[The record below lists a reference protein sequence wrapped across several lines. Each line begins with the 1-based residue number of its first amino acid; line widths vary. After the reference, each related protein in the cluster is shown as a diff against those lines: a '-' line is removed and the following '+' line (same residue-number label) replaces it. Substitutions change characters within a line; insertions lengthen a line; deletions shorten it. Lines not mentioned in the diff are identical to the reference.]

1 MTERITEENRSYIKA
16 LRVSDVPWHR
26 LTTVYGRATAFPEY
40 FAVLEEMRDADSVR
54 EAFEELGYNVEH
66 QDTLWHATP
75 FASVFLAR
83 ILEKALRESAE
94 NPVAAYL
101 AEQLTE
107 LFDCLLGC
115 YHLGDTMEHA
125 APLPRFAD
133 LLREEYL
140 WSEEYDEEADELRYE
155 EEDVF
160 PDALFYS
167 FYYYTWQAVLAE
179 REEIEAA
186 RTPALEAKLSKVL
199 EAL

>member
-1 MTERITEENRSYIKA
+1 M
-16 LRVSDVPWHR
+16 SDVPWHR

-40 FAVLEEMRDADSVR
+40 FATLEEMRDADGVR

-66 QDTLWHATP
+66 QNTLWHATP

-83 ILEKALRESAE
+83 ILGKALRESAE

-101 AEQLTE
+101 AGQLTE

-133 LLREEYL
+133 LLLEEYL
-140 WSEEYDEEADELRYE
+140 WSEEYDEEADELRTRTRMSS
-155 EEDVF
+155 
-160 PDALFYS
+160 PIRS
-167 FYYYTWQAVLAE
+167 FTAFTIIPGRPVLAE

-186 RTPALEAKLSKVL
+186 RTPALEAALSKVL

>member
-1 MTERITEENRSYIKA
+1 M
-16 LRVSDVPWHR
+16 
-26 LTTVYGRATAFPEY
+26 LTGVLEQAGAHFAPRACHAVGRADQAFTLGV
-40 FAVLEEMRDADSVR
+40 FADGDEQV
-54 EAFEELGYNVEH
+54 
-66 QDTLWHATP
+66 
-75 FASVFLAR
+75 AR
-83 ILEKALRESAE
+83 G
-94 NPVAAYL
+94 
-101 AEQLTE
+101 
-107 LFDCLLGC
+107 LFDACGIVGHSC
-115 YHLGDTMEHA
+115 SSSTPA
-125 APLPRFAD
+125 APLPRFED

>member
-1 MTERITEENRSYIKA
+1 MTERITEENRAYIKG

-40 FAVLEEMRDADSVR
+40 FAVLEEMRDADGVR

-83 ILEKALRESAE
+83 ILGKALRESAE

-107 LFDCLLGC
+107 LFDCATRTRMSSRMRSFTAFTIILGRP
-115 YHLGDTMEHA
+115 YSQSERRL
-125 APLPRFAD
+125 R
-133 LLREEYL
+133 LREHRPWKQRSRRSWRRCE
-140 WSEEYDEEADELRYE
+140 
-155 EEDVF
+155 
-160 PDALFYS
+160 
-167 FYYYTWQAVLAE
+167 Q
-179 REEIEAA
+179 
-186 RTPALEAKLSKVL
+186 TPLGRSICALERRGLCL
-199 EAL
+199 RDETLL

>member
-40 FAVLEEMRDADSVR
+40 FAVLEEMRDAAGVR
-54 EAFEELGYNVEH
+54 KAFEELGYNVEH

-83 ILEKALRESAE
+83 IFEKALSESAE

-107 LFDCLLGC
+107 LFDFLLLALILLIIILV
-115 YHLGDTMEHA
+115 HLGSLSPQHKS
-125 APLPRFAD
+125 PR
-133 LLREEYL
+133 RPV
-140 WSEEYDEEADELRYE
+140 W
-155 EEDVF
+155 
-160 PDALFYS
+160 
-167 FYYYTWQAVLAE
+167 
-179 REEIEAA
+179 EAA
-186 RTPALEAKLSKVL
+186 GTLSVRAYMLSVKRCETL
-199 EAL
+199 SQPLLIAACAAASLATGTRNGEQET

>member
-40 FAVLEEMRDADSVR
+40 FAVLEEMRDAAGVR
-54 EAFEELGYNVEH
+54 KAFEELGYNVEH

-115 YHLGDTMEHA
+115 YHLGDTMEH
-125 APLPRFAD
+125 
-133 LLREEYL
+133 
-140 WSEEYDEEADELRYE
+140 DELRYE

>member
-1 MTERITEENRSYIKA
+1 M
-16 LRVSDVPWHR
+16 
-26 LTTVYGRATAFPEY
+26 
-40 FAVLEEMRDADSVR
+40 
-54 EAFEELGYNVEH
+54 EH

-83 ILEKALRESAE
+83 ILGKALRESAE

-101 AEQLTE
+101 AGQLTE

-133 LLREEYL
+133 LLLEEYL

-155 EEDVF
+155 DEDVF

-186 RTPALEAKLSKVL
+186 RTPALEAALSKVL

>member
-1 MTERITEENRSYIKA
+1 M
-16 LRVSDVPWHR
+16 
-26 LTTVYGRATAFPEY
+26 
-40 FAVLEEMRDADSVR
+40 
-54 EAFEELGYNVEH
+54 
-66 QDTLWHATP
+66 
-75 FASVFLAR
+75 
-83 ILEKALRESAE
+83 
-94 NPVAAYL
+94 AAYL
-101 AEQLTE
+101 AGQLTE

-133 LLREEYL
+133 LLLEEYL

-155 EEDVF
+155 DEDVF

-179 REEIEAA
+179 REEIEVA
-186 RTPALEAKLSKVL
+186 RTPALEAALSKVL